1 MVEVDKEQEGNNGDS
16 RLSVLG
22 SGCRALADSGKF
34 WLEERRR
41 VYLVQDNTFSVHFYA
56 DEPSNAPGFRIF
68 WHAL

>member
-34 WLEERRR
+34 WLEVELELKEEGP
-41 VYLVQDNTFSVHFYA
+41 V
-56 DEPSNAPGFRIF
+56 EPEPK
-68 WHAL
+68 